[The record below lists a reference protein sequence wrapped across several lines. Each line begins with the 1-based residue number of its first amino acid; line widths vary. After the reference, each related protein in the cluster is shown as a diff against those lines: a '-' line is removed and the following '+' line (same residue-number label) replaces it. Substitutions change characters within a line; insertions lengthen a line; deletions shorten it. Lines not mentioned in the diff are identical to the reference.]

1 MNWDA
6 IGAFGEILGA
16 TAVFVTLAYLAA
28 QIRQAN
34 DLARFNASKDLL
46 NQFNDLNRIVATD
59 SEVRRALMKPG
70 ELTDDER
77 EQVYNVAMMFCNV
90 WMSVQTAFDNGQVD
104 ENFYKA
110 GAKDVHIEIDRF
122 PNFGPAVETWLPNYP
137 ENFVHK
143 IFEPAVKT

>member
-1 MNWDA
+1 M
-6 IGAFGEILGA
+6 
-16 TAVFVTLAYLAA
+16 
-28 QIRQAN
+28 
-34 DLARFNASKDLL
+34 
-46 NQFNDLNRIVATD
+46 VATD

-90 WMSVQTAFDNGQVD
+90 WMSIQTAFDNGQVD
-104 ENFYKA
+104 EIFYSA

-122 PNFGPAVETWLPNYP
+122 PNFGPAVETWLSNYP